1 MEDPKRPPVQGSND
15 ALFSE
20 RVALWLDEGD
30 RLDVEVA
37 AAPPAP
43 GEHQPSDQGRVRR
56 LFARHRLGVVA
67 GMGLLPLALFLS
79 LHRGSAPPSVPAA
92 AIVAAPAS
100 ITPPSQP
107 IAPAPAAV
115 APSAAAVASP
125 AAPVAIAESPVE
137 EAEAADESPARQ
149 GRHHR
154 HHHHRRTAHHRSS
167 FHR

>member
-1 MEDPKRPPVQGSND
+1 MCGRRGRCRRSAPSRIFRRLSIVRTLTRSATEDPKRPPVQGSND

-115 APSAAAVASP
+115 AP
-125 AAPVAIAESPVE
+125 
-137 EAEAADESPARQ
+137 
-149 GRHHR
+149 
-154 HHHHRRTAHHRSS
+154 
-167 FHR
+167 